1 MEYTDISER
10 FLGAGT
16 DLPFEVYVILRGK
29 LKIPIRLRT
38 VIFILAVSMVF
49 SVLERG
55 SADLRWPINRPK
67 RITGTFGEYRSV
79 RFHHGLDISC
89 GGRKGYQ
96 IYAADDGYVSSVM
109 YQKWGIG
116 YAIFLKHKN
125 GYYTFYGHLDKF
137 SRIILKNKK
146 VRQYASAIL
155 NRQDFRID
163 FDTPE
168 IPVKRGIVIGYSGDS
183 GLGIEHFHFE
193 LRDNNNDPL
202 NPLRFG
208 FKVKDNTA
216 PVIEELYLVPLDS
229 YSHIDGYSFENVYN
243 VIRQRGSNLYRIDT
257 DRIPIVAG
265 RIGLKVKVY
274 DHVGYRNRV
283 SPYGIEYY
291 INNRKQYRLVFD
303 KIYRRLT
310 HKMGLYYDYD
320 NTDYSHFTYFLFSR
334 MSQREIIKTDEYDE
348 NLNVKI
354 ACFDASGNRSV
365 LMVPLE
371 RGTVLK
377 IPDYH
382 YEPNFFPGRDLKLR
396 SRDRN
401 FSIEYGENAAFYREM
416 ITLET
421 DPTFTSYVRGLTLK
435 SRVYS
440 VTPTNL
446 CINRPALITIKY
458 RERDYKKVG
467 IYALTGGRR
476 SYYFISDDYK
486 PADGVFTVKTLK
498 MGSFF
503 LIRDDSP
510 PVVWYRGRRRP
521 RIRSSIRFY
530 VKDVGSGIDLSRV
543 FLRVDGKKV
552 FWDYDPDKRYIEILP
567 HNNIWRKGRHTVVI
581 QVQDRSENKS
591 RKRVFRYTI

>member
-1 MEYTDISER
+1 M
-10 FLGAGT
+10 
-16 DLPFEVYVILRGK
+16 
-29 LKIPIRLRT
+29 KIPVRLKT
-38 VIFILAVSMVF
+38 VIGVLALSLCF
-49 SVLERG
+49 SVIERG
-55 SADLRWPINRPK
+55 SADLQWPINRPK
-67 RITGTFGEYRSV
+67 RITGTFGEYRGV

-89 GGRKGYQ
+89 SGRKGYQ

-116 YAIFLKHKN
+116 YALFLKHKN
-125 GYYTFYGHLDKF
+125 GCYTFYGHLDKF
-137 SRIILKNKK
+137 SHIILKNEK
-146 VRQYASAIL
+146 VRQYISSIL

-163 FDTPE
+163 FNTPE
-168 IPVKRGIVIGYSGDS
+168 IPVKRGMVIGYSGDS

-193 LRDNNNDPL
+193 LRDDKNDPL

-208 FKVKDNTA
+208 FKVEDSTA
-216 PVIEELYLVPLDS
+216 PVIEELYLVPLDN
-229 YSHIDGYSFENVYN
+229 YSHIDGYSFENVYD
-243 VIRQRGSNLYRIDT
+243 VIRQKGSNHYRIDT
-257 DRIPIVAG
+257 DHIPIVAG

-274 DHVGYRNRV
+274 DRVGYRNRV

-291 INNRKQYRLVFD
+291 VNNRKQYRLVFD

-334 MSQREIIKTDEYDE
+334 ISQREIIKTDEYDKI
-348 NLNVKI
+348 LNIKVI
-354 ACFDASGNRSV
+354 CFDASGNQSV

-377 IPDYH
+377 TPDYH
-382 YEPNFFPGRDLKLR
+382 YEPNFFPGRALQLM
-396 SRDRN
+396 SRDRT
-401 FSIEYGENAAFYREM
+401 FAIEYGDSAAFYREM
-416 ITLET
+416 IMLET
-421 DPTFTSYVRGLTLK
+421 DPPFPSQVRGLTMK

-446 CINRPALITIKY
+446 CINEPAVITIKY
-458 RERDYKKVG
+458 RESDYRKVG
-467 IYALTGGRR
+467 IYALTGTRR
-476 SYYFISDDYK
+476 SYYFLSDDYK
-486 PADGVFTVKTLK
+486 SADGVFTVRTLK

-510 PVVWYRGRRRP
+510 PVIRYRGRRRP
-521 RIRSSIRFY
+521 RIGSSIKLY
-530 VKDVGSGIDLSRV
+530 VQDVGSGIDLSRV

-552 FWDYDPDKRYIEILP
+552 FWDYDPDKRFIEILP
-567 HNNIWRKGRHTVVI
+567 HSNIWRKGRHSVVI

-591 RKRVFRYTI
+591 RKRVFHYYI